1 MRSSYQGKA
10 ISRDRGRRR
19 NPALWL
25 VPLGLLLG
33 CGMAAF
39 LALRGVPLEYRVW
52 EASDIDI
59 QGNRLLLPSEI
70 LADLKLGSHPSWIFL
85 DTRKARE
92 RLLRNPWVAG
102 ASVTRGLWRTIQVRV
117 TERSPEALLPHRGR
131 LAELDPE
138 GVVLPL
144 GGTRLAADLPTLT
157 GLDLD
162 SLDYGRRVQEP
173 RIAASLDFLARCR
186 ASHRELWRR
195 ISELRVGE
203 PGLVRMV
210 LQGSAAEVW
219 LRPESLNERKMVLLD
234 TVLPDLEKRAAGVRV
249 IDLRFRD
256 QVVLK
261 TDAPENTGGAV
272 HNS

>member
-1 MRSSYQGKA
+1 MRSSYLGKA
-10 ISRDRGRRR
+10 IYKDRAPGHT
-19 NPALWL
+19 PALWL

-33 CGMAAF
+33 VGAAAF
-39 LALRGVPLEYRVW
+39 LALHGVPTELRVW
-52 EASDIDI
+52 EARSIEI
-59 QGNRLLLPSEI
+59 HGNRVLLPAEI
-70 LADLKLGSHPSWIFL
+70 EAGMSLGTRPSWIFFSPHAVR
-85 DTRKARE
+85 D
-92 RLLRNPWVAG
+92 RLLRNPWI
-102 ASVTRGLWRTIQVRV
+102 ASARVSRGLWRTIQVRIE
-117 TERSPEALLPHRGR
+117 ERSPEALVPHRGR

-144 GGTRLAADLPTLT
+144 GGSRVAADLPTLT
-157 GLDLD
+157 GLNLD
-162 SLDYGRRVQEP
+162 SLDFGRRVNEP
-173 RIAASLDFLARCR
+173 RIAACVDFLARCR
-186 ASHRELWRR
+186 GAHADLWRK

-234 TVLPDLEKRAAGVRV
+234 TVLPDLEKRAPQVRV

-261 TDAPENTGGAV
+261 TDEPGAPTGAGK
-272 HNS
+272 S